1 MNWGQK
7 LRKITENEKE
17 IRITALK
24 AGENFKKAKEELSEY
39 MESDLG
45 EILENKAKQSIYF
58 SCSNNDSCKI
68 LKKIFSELK
77 AMVSK
82 YKMYTLEHAFEEIG
96 LQFTE
101 IIKEFRRNGGGFT
114 MRAYVISWE

>member
-1 MNWGQK
+1 MNFGDK
-7 LRKITENEKE
+7 LRKITEKEKE
-17 IRITALK
+17 VRITALK

-45 EILENKAKQSIYF
+45 KILEKKAKKSLYF
-58 SCSNNDSCKI
+58 SCNSKKPTKI
-68 LKKIFSELK
+68 YSKLN

-96 LQFTE
+96 LQFSK
-101 IIKEFRRNGGGFT
+101 IIKDWRINNGGFT
-114 MRAYVISWE
+114 MRIYVISWE